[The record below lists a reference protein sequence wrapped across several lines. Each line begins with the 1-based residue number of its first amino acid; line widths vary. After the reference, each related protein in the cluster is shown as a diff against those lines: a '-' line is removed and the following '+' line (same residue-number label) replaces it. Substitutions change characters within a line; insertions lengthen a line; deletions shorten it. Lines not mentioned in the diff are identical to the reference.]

1 MHDLNL
7 VITIAVGL
15 SAALVLG
22 YVTHRLRLS
31 PILGYLLAGIVVG
44 PKTPGFVADA
54 GLAAQLAEI
63 GVVLLMFGVGLHFH
77 VKDLLAV
84 RRVAVPGAVGQS
96 LAATALGVALAL
108 AAGWTLGQGLLL
120 GIGLSVASTVV
131 LIRGL
136 EDSGR
141 LEETAGRVAVGWLV
155 VEDLFTVLVL
165 VLLPVVADSA
175 SGTGSAG
182 SVAGAVGLALGK
194 IAVLVGVVLY
204 GGARVIPWALTHVA
218 RTRSRELFTLTV
230 LVIAL
235 AVATLSATVF
245 GVSMAL
251 GAFLAGMVVGQS
263 KLSYQAAADALPLRD
278 AFAVLF
284 FVSVGMLF
292 DFEFLVSHPGF
303 VLGALA
309 IVLVAKPLVAVG
321 LVAVLGYSS
330 RTALTVAIGL
340 AQIGEFSFILADAG
354 RKLRI
359 MPEAGHSVLVAAALI
374 SITLNPLL
382 FRCLDPLDAWLRA
395 RPRLWRLLNQ
405 RAERRGREANR
416 TAARTREGE
425 GPRAVVAGFG
435 PVGQTVVRI
444 LRDFGIEPVVI
455 DLNVDTVTAL
465 SAAGTDAI
473 YGDASRADVLVA
485 AGIERAKYLF
495 VTLPDMGRRI
505 PVVTTAKD
513 LNSGLRIF
521 VRARYL
527 SERLLLDSVGA
538 TAVAY
543 EEAEAAV
550 ALSRFLLE
558 DVGVSRERIESEAAR
573 LRGELAIDSRVPSI
587 ATRAVEPPL
596 EEPSEPR

>member
-1 MHDLNL
+1 MHNLDL

-22 YVTHRLRLS
+22 YLTQRLRLS
-31 PILGYLLAGIVVG
+31 PILGYLLAGVAVG
-44 PKTPGFVADA
+44 PHTPGFVADA
-54 GLAAQLAEI
+54 DLAAQLAEI

-84 RRVAVPGAVGQS
+84 KRVALPGAVGQS
-96 LAATALGVALAL
+96 VVATALGLALAL
-108 AAGWTLGQGLLL
+108 AVGWTTGQGLLL

-155 VEDLFTVLVL
+155 VEDVFTVLVL
-165 VLLPVVADSA
+165 VLLPVLADAGTGA
-175 SGTGSAG
+175 SG
-182 SVAGAVGLALGK
+182 SVVGAVALALGK

-204 GGARVIPWALTHVA
+204 VGGKAIPWILTHVA

-230 LVIAL
+230 LVVAL
-235 AVATLSATVF
+235 AIATLSATVF

-263 KLSYQAAADALPLRD
+263 KLSHQAAADALPLRD

-292 DFEFLVSHPGF
+292 DAGFLLAHPGF

-309 IVLVAKPLVAVG
+309 IVLVAKPLVAVV
-321 LVAVLGYSS
+321 LVALLGYSS

-354 RKLRI
+354 HKLGI
-359 MPEAGHSVLVAAALI
+359 MPATGHSVLVAAALL

-382 FRCLDPLDAWLRA
+382 FRGLDPLDRWLRRHPKA
-395 RPRLWRLLNQ
+395 WRLLNR
-405 RAERRGREANR
+405 RAERRGEAAN
-416 TAARTREGE
+416 AAAAGSPEPEGA
-425 GPRAVVAGFG
+425 RAVVAGYG

-444 LRDFGIEPVVI
+444 LRDFGLHPVVV

-465 SAAGTDAI
+465 TAKGQRAI

-485 AGIERAKYLF
+485 AGVERARYLF
-495 VTLPDMGRRI
+495 VTLPDAGRRI
-505 PVVTTAKD
+505 PVVTTAKE
-513 LNSGLRIF
+513 LNAGLRIF
-521 VRARYL
+521 VRARYVA
-527 SERLLLDSVGA
+527 ERALLEDVGA
-538 TAVAY
+538 TAVAF

-550 ALSRFLLE
+550 ALARFLLD
-558 DVGVSRERIESEAAR
+558 DVGVGGERIEAEAAR
-573 LRGELAIDSRVPSI
+573 IRDELALTPAAAPLAPLPI
-587 ATRAVEPPL
+587 EPPL
-596 EEPSEPR
+596 GEPGEPR